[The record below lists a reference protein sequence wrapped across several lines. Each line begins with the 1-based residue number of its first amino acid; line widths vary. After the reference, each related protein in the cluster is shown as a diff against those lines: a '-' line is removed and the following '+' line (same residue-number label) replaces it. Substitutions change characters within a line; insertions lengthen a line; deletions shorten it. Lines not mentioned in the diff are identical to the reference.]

1 MELPQIHV
9 LCAMNYV
16 EIKDVLVLVHQHVLI
31 VLKLPIW
38 LILFVQPAQL
48 TVMIVLPQLPVLPA
62 KMDII

>member
-1 MELPQIHV
+1 
-9 LCAMNYV
+9 MNYV